1 MHAYRLRRLDEI
13 YDMHLQ
19 AWLNHAVTATK
30 KRGNKQEPKYKKFDD
45 FFDYEKELRK
55 IEGEE
60 TREITS
66 EFKNM
71 ARIAAEVNKRQRR

>member
-60 TREITS
+60 TRKITS

>member
-55 IEGEE
+55 TEGKEPLKMSQDMKDAVKLIA
-60 TREITS
+60 EI
-66 EFKNM
+66 
-71 ARIAAEVNKRQRR
+71 NKK